1 VVNYTDKIHKKL
13 IKNSQLDNRSIEL
26 SYYNIVGKKPSL
38 LLLHSPEKNYQIAWE
53 QIKRIPNIKL
63 GVSNFSKF
71 NIENL
76 SSIPEVNQIE
86 VNCFNTLENTV
97 NYCLSK
103 NIEIQAHSS
112 LCKAELLD
120 TDVLVRYSLLNELTP
135 AQTMIA
141 WSLKKN
147 YIPLFSSKNIFHI
160 NEIFNPV
167 NLFNSLDYSSLDN
180 LNIKANKLTDN
191 DTILHHYIENE
202 QDYIDLYLMSLCENN
217 IIANSSFSWW
227 GSWLNKNEDKK
238 VIAPS
243 KWFGKSYSDWNTNDI
258 YTDKMIKL

>member
-1 VVNYTDKIHKKL
+1 MIGFGTYRIPVDKTEELVNYAVKIGCKLIDTAQQYGNSHIVAKTLENIEYENKFNNVVNYTDKIHKKL

-180 LNIKANKLTDN
+180 LNINYKT
-191 DTILHHYIENE
+191 HP
-202 QDYIDLYLMSLCENN
+202 QYLL
-217 IIANSSFSWW
+217 
-227 GSWLNKNEDKK
+227 D
-238 VIAPS
+238 
-243 KWFGKSYSDWNTNDI
+243 
-258 YTDKMIKL
+258 